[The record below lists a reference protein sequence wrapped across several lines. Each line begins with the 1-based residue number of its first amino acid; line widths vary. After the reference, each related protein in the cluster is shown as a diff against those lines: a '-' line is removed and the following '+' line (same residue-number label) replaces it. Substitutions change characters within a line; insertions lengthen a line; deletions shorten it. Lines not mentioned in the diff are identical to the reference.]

1 MEHRCQCCLNFGK
14 VSEEHTNVTAYLRSF
29 HTLALKSLC
38 QPPVLVFPIRNF
50 IFDLTDTPFQIVLPH
65 VRILHVPR
73 QTVHLL
79 LQTFDLFQCVVF
91 TESVSLGG
99 CHMRLTSLQQ
109 NFLFVFQ
116 FRYSRFRLRQFSL
129 MG

>member
-1 MEHRCQCCLNFGK
+1 M
-14 VSEEHTNVTAYLRSF
+14 NVTANLRSF
-29 HTLALKSLC
+29 HTLTLKSLC
-38 QPPVLVFPIRNF
+38 QPTVLAFPIRNF
-50 IFDLTDTPFQIVLPH
+50 IFNLTDTLFQMVLPY
-65 VRILHVPR
+65 VRILHMQR

-79 LQTFDLFQCVVF
+79 LQTFDFFQCVVF
-91 TESVSLGG
+91 TESVSLSG